1 MKDFLPVNREDMNKR
16 GWEQPDFVYVTGD
29 AYVDHPSFG
38 SAIISRVLEAHG
50 YKVCMIPQP
59 DWKRDDSIDVFGEP
73 RLGFLVCGGNMDSM
87 VNHYTV
93 NKKHRSRDAYS
104 PGGVMGLRPDYATVV
119 YCNLI
124 RRTYKNTPIII
135 GGIEASL
142 RRLAH
147 YDYWS
152 DKLKHSI
159 LIDSQA
165 DIISYGMGEKSM
177 VEIADALDSGI
188 DVKDISFVRGT
199 VYKTRHLDDVYDY
212 KLLPSY
218 NELQADRMKY
228 AESFGIQ
235 YKNTDPFVAKTLVE
249 GYGNRGYVVQNP
261 PAMPLTEMEMDD
273 VYDLPYMNDYHPMY
287 RESGGI
293 PAISEVKFSLTS
305 NRGCFGGC
313 SFCALT
319 FHQGRIVQTRS
330 HESIIKEAVNMTKNP
345 DFKGYIHDV
354 GGPTANFRHMACKK
368 QGKYGACPEKQ
379 CLFPKP
385 CKNLVVDHKDYLDLL
400 AKLRNIE
407 GVKKVF
413 VRSGIRFDYVMADKD
428 DRFLKELCRYYISGQ
443 LRVAPEHIS
452 DNVLKLM
459 GKPENSVYE
468 AFINKYRKVN
478 NLTGKEQYLVP
489 YLMSS
494 HPGSTMKDAI
504 ALAEYIRDIGYMPE
518 QVQDFYPTPSTIST
532 CMYYT
537 GVDPRNMEKV
547 YVPRNPHEKA
557 MQRAL
562 IQYRKPENYDLVKEA
577 LIKGHRE
584 DLIGFS
590 EKCLIRPRK
599 PASDTDKKSY
609 AGRNDNAV
617 NDNGR
622 IDNKHKS
629 KSGSKTNNKN
639 GAPDGRKGIGRNKN
653 RPDDKRGTGKNSNKT
668 DRGKRADKNNP
679 GTKNKTRGQQRNT
692 GKGRK

>member
-165 DIISYGMGEKSM
+165 DIISYGMGEKSI

-273 VYDLPYMNDYHPMY
+273 IYDLPYMNDYHPMY

-319 FHQGRIVQTRS
+319 FNQGRIVQTRS

-368 QGKYGACPEKQ
+368 QEKYGTCPEKQ

-609 AGRNDNAV
+609 AGRDDNAV

>member
-1 MKDFLPVNREDMNKR
+1 MKEFLPVNKEDMNKR
-16 GWEQPDFVYVTGD
+16 GWEQPDFVFVTGD

-188 DVKDISFVRGT
+188 DVKDISFVKGT
-199 VYKTRHLDDVYDY
+199 VYKTKHLEDVYDY

-218 NELQADRMKY
+218 EELQADRLKY

-330 HESIIKEAVNMTKNP
+330 HESIIKEAVNMTKDP

-368 QGKYGACPEKQ
+368 QEKYGACPEKQ

-577 LIKGHRE
+577 LIKEHRE
-584 DLIGFS
+584 DLIGFG

-599 PASDTDKKSY
+599 PVADTDKKSH

-622 IDNKHKS
+622 IDNKHKR
-629 KSGSKTNNKN
+629 KGGSKNINKN
-639 GAPDGRKGIGRNKN
+639 SIPDGKRNAGKNNNRQDDRNNTGRNN
-653 RPDDKRGTGKNSNKT
+653 TGV
-668 DRGKRADKNNP
+668 
-679 GTKNKTRGQQRNT
+679 KNKSREN
-692 GKGRK
+692 RKKHR

>member
-16 GWEQPDFVYVTGD
+16 GWEQPDFVFVTGD

-368 QGKYGACPEKQ
+368 QEKYGACPEKQ

-400 AKLRNIE
+400 AQLRNIE

-617 NDNGR
+617 NDNVR

-639 GAPDGRKGIGRNKN
+639 CAPDGRKGIGRNN
-653 RPDDKRGTGKNSNKT
+653 NIPDNKRGTGKNSNKT

-679 GTKNKTRGQQRNT
+679 GTKNKTRRAV
-692 GKGRK
+692 KKHR

>member
-165 DIISYGMGEKSM
+165 DIISYGMGEKSI

-212 KLLPSY
+212 RLLPSY

-368 QGKYGACPEKQ
+368 QEKYGACPEKQ

-443 LRVAPEHIS
+443 LRAAPEHIS

-617 NDNGR
+617 NDNVR

-639 GAPDGRKGIGRNKN
+639 WAPDGRKGIGRNN
-653 RPDDKRGTGKNSNKT
+653 NIPDNKRGTGKNSNKT

-679 GTKNKTRGQQRNT
+679 GTKNKTRRAV
-692 GKGRK
+692 KKHR